1 MKHIFKIALSIV
13 IAMIACGWTMTAQTS
28 NNQRISREQL
38 AERQARH
45 IAEEMALD
53 KAVADRLVD
62 TYCRCQ
68 KEIWALGPRVG
79 RDSLRNAGA
88 ADDSQTA
95 QNIQARFD
103 RSQKILDIRKKYY
116 AEYSKFLTQKQINRV
131 YELERQMMLR
141 LTRQK
146 NGGGK

>member
-1 MKHIFKIALSIV
+1 MKQFFKFLIV
-13 IAMIACGWTMTAQTS
+13 AAASMIVGTMTINAQSANRT
-28 NNQRISREQL
+28 RITREQL

-53 KAVADRLVD
+53 NVTAGQLVD

-68 KEIWALGPRVG
+68 KEIWELGPRTG
-79 RDSLRNAGA
+79 RDTLRNV
-88 ADDSQTA
+88 DSGDSGHAEQD
-95 QNIQARFD
+95 IQARFD

-131 YELERQMMLR
+131 YELERQMMIR
-141 LTRQK
+141 LARQK
-146 NGGGK
+146 KEVKK

>member
-1 MKHIFKIALSIV
+1 MRHIFKIVFSIV
-13 IAMIACGWTMTAQTS
+13 VSMMACGWTMTAQNS
-28 NNQRISREQL
+28 NNQRIPREQL
-38 AERQARH
+38 AERQARR

-53 KAVADRLVD
+53 NVTADRLVD

-68 KEIWALGPRVG
+68 KEIWALGPRTS
-79 RDSLRNAGA
+79 RDSLRNAKSGDA
-88 ADDSQTA
+88 GYAEPD
-95 QNIQARFD
+95 IQARFD

-141 LTRQK
+141 LTRPK
-146 NGGGK
+146 NGERK